1 MKGIKRECPEGESNR
16 PSFEFGDALPHP
28 NILIINIPDNIKKSI
43 GRHKITLDNRKVF
56 LLYFF

>member
-43 GRHKITLDNRKVF
+43 GGMK
-56 LLYFF
+56 